1 MAVTEAQSRMV
12 VIGSWGEDRETGR
25 CWQGAGASSCNV
37 QESRGRCAACSP
49 AHGRAELSRSSSPV
63 VLPFLPDPCCQ
74 MLTFLLV
81 KVDPFPGLY
90 PRLPQ
95 WGASRHS
102 FCGFI
107 NLAFFPQGLLLFS
120 QLLYIVLNS
129 TVWYLINSYF
139 FFR

>member
-74 MLTFLLV
+74 MSTFLLV
-81 KVDPFPGLY
+81 KVDPF
-90 PRLPQ
+90 R
-95 WGASRHS
+95 
-102 FCGFI
+102 GFI
-107 NLAFFPQGLLLFS
+107 RGFLNGVLPVIRSAALSILLFS
-120 QLLYIVLNS
+120 PRACFFYP
-129 TVWYLINSYF
+129 NSYTLC
-139 FFR
+139 